1 VYAIGHK
8 ERILEMTSQIRT
20 LFNQPFAKRLL
31 FAHPDAGFTLRRSK
45 QMVATYQNRILSS
58 LPRAEIARIQSKLE
72 PVLLPQNRV
81 LSTPDTKVLYGYFLE
96 DGMASI
102 VVTMRNGTSVEV
114 GIVGREGLVG
124 LPVIFGT
131 GQIPTHTFMQIGGS
145 GFRIKSEHLK
155 AAFDRPG
162 RLREICGRYF
172 QSHLVQVSSTAAC
185 NRVHNID
192 ARLARWLLLCQDR
205 TTLDRLP
212 LTHEFLAQMLGTG
225 RTTVSLAAEILQ
237 RSKLIV
243 YARGKVDIMDRKGLE
258 GAACE
263 CYQIIR
269 REDAR
274 LEVL

>member
-1 VYAIGHK
+1 MQLHVK
-8 ERILEMTSQIRT
+8 ERMLAQHLKYAFCSISRFLSGYFLRIQMQA
-20 LFNQPFAKRLL
+20 FGHAKEQRMR
-31 FAHPDAGFTLRRSK
+31 AE
-45 QMVATYQNRILSS
+45 YQNRILCS

-72 PVLLPQNRV
+72 PVLLPQNKV
-81 LSTPDTKVLYGYFLE
+81 LLTPDAKILYAYFLE
-96 DGMASI
+96 EGMASI
-102 VVTMRNGTSVEV
+102 VITMRNGASVEV

-124 LPVIFGT
+124 LPALFGT

-162 RLREICGRYF
+162 RLRETCGRYF

-192 ARLARWLLLCQDR
+192 MRLARWLLLCQDR
-205 TTLDRLP
+205 TTLERLP

-225 RTTVSLAAEILQ
+225 RATVSVAAKILQ

-243 YARGKVDIMDRKGLE
+243 YSRGKVDILDRKGLE